1 MFWLFIMLLAAQRIA
16 EMIVARRNEQKVKKQ
31 GAVEYG
37 EGHYPFLVL
46 MHVLFLSL
54 LQLRWRRFKNA
65 FSKVGR
71 HYMYYF
77 ICTGD
82 QVLGSI
88 IIRALLEY
96 ENSCRAGCGAC
107 QKGAVQVDEA
117 PELRGRHLRI
127 YFSAA
132 VIRSILDTVS
142 LFDSQCLHAHCE
154 DSRRRESARRKHR
167 KIEIE
172 NHSHS

>member
-1 MFWLFIMLLAAQRIA
+1 
-16 EMIVARRNEQKVKKQ
+16 
-31 GAVEYG
+31 
-37 EGHYPFLVL
+37 
-46 MHVLFLSL
+46 
-54 LQLRWRRFKNA
+54 
-65 FSKVGR
+65 
-71 HYMYYF
+71 MYYF

-82 QVLGSI
+82 QVLGAI
-88 IIRALLEY
+88 IIRAVLEY

-132 VIRSILDTVS
+132 VIRSVLDTVS